1 MKKAYYLIL
10 LFSVGVFGFSS
21 AQFVNYMD
29 DSGWNLGF
37 NLGGTWQEKEAFTIG
52 NEAVF
57 MQPFTSLKGGFTFG
71 KTVFYIPKNRFSLRP
86 FFSGPRFWWFGHW
99 MAWHVCN

>member
-1 MKKAYYLIL
+1 MIKAHYLIL
-10 LFSVGVFGFSS
+10 LFSVGIFGSSS

-57 MQPFTSLKGGFTFG
+57 MQPFTSVKGGFTVG
-71 KTVFYIPKNRFSLRP
+71 KTVFYIPKNIT
-86 FFSGPRFWWFGHW
+86 
-99 MAWHVCN
+99 NEKNN